1 MKSTKNKKRQYK
13 RITRET
19 VSKHKAAELLAGN
32 GSAAVELTDPEYRSR
47 HDRAYRIRKKAE
59 NMPTSQ
65 YMNDSLDQIAAE
77 AIQELGELIH
87 SNDEAIRTRNV
98 HYAIDQTRGK
108 AVTKSI
114 AIVGKT
120 NIQSVLD

>member
-1 MKSTKNKKRQYK
+1 MTQTKRNKRQYR

-19 VSKHKAAELLAGN
+19 VAKHKAAELLAGN
-32 GSAAVELTDPEYRSR
+32 GTAAVEITDPDYRSK

-59 NMPTSQ
+59 HMPTSQ
-65 YMNDSLDQIAAE
+65 YLNESMEQIAAE
-77 AIQELGELIH
+77 AVQELGELIH
-87 SNDEAIRTRNV
+87 SSDEAIRTRNV

>member
-1 MKSTKNKKRQYK
+1 MTNKQKTKRQYR

-19 VSKHKAAELLAGN
+19 VAKHKAAELVTGN
-32 GSAAVELTDPEYRSR
+32 GTAAVELMNPEYSSK

-59 NMPTSQ
+59 HMPTSQ

-87 SNDEAIRTRNV
+87 SDDEAIRTRNV

>member
-1 MKSTKNKKRQYK
+1 MSNTKQKRRTYRK
-13 RITRET
+13 ITRET
-19 VSKHKAAELLAGN
+19 VSKHRAAELLTGN
-32 GSAAVELTDPEYRSR
+32 GTSAVELHSPEYTSPK
-47 HDRAYRIRKKAE
+47 DRAYRIARKSE
-59 NMPTSQ
+59 NIPTSQ
-65 YMNDSLDQIAAE
+65 YMNDSLDQIASE

>member
-1 MKSTKNKKRQYK
+1 MNTSKRKKRTYK
-13 RITRET
+13 KITAET
-19 VSKHKAAELLAGN
+19 VAKHKAAELLAGN
-32 GSAAVELTDPEYRSR
+32 GTAAVEIIEPDSGSPK
-47 HDRAYRIRKKAE
+47 DRAYRIARKSE
-59 NMPTSQ
+59 NMPSSQ
-65 YMNDSLDQIAAE
+65 YMNDSLEQIAAE

-114 AIVGKT
+114 SLVGKT